1 MFVKAVDDSLKL
13 FLLHDKVL
21 EVEEILKRLLLSL
34 ELSATTATSV
44 VLDLFLLLLTELHR
58 SVQLQEVIDGL
69 LLRRGQ
75 FILSAPL
82 PDHWLRYCDLSEF
95 SCSSSSPLC
104 SSSSAPG
111 PWFHTAPHCSSRT
124 RCCTASTNQIT
135 VFRRWVDQSEASI
148 VTPCGPIR
156 GWYCHQSIICNK

>member
-1 MFVKAVDDSLKL
+1 MALKACSVDDSLKL

-69 LLRRGQ
+69 LLRR
-75 FILSAPL
+75 
-82 PDHWLRYCDLSEF
+82 
-95 SCSSSSPLC
+95 
-104 SSSSAPG
+104 
-111 PWFHTAPHCSSRT
+111 
-124 RCCTASTNQIT
+124 
-135 VFRRWVDQSEASI
+135 
-148 VTPCGPIR
+148 
-156 GWYCHQSIICNK
+156 

>member
-1 MFVKAVDDSLKL
+1 MALKACSVDDSLKL

-69 LLRRGQ
+69 LLRR
-75 FILSAPL
+75 
-82 PDHWLRYCDLSEF
+82 E
-95 SCSSSSPLC
+95 
-104 SSSSAPG
+104 
-111 PWFHTAPHCSSRT
+111 
-124 RCCTASTNQIT
+124 
-135 VFRRWVDQSEASI
+135 
-148 VTPCGPIR
+148 
-156 GWYCHQSIICNK
+156 